1 MFLLKQSKV
10 TLIGTIVILFIII
23 SLFINN
29 ALSKGDISEVPPTI
43 STQQQA
49 ENERKVAEI
58 ENFIYGDSGIIKQ
71 VNDEL
76 VKKGYQFQTLVMANS
91 VDNVQVKYIL
101 TNKEATE
108 SEQEL
113 VKSIFFE
120 IVKKNNLDSNAF
132 NLKVADSDDGP
143 DW

>member
-1 MFLLKQSKV
+1 MKEKLLKLK
-10 TLIGTIVILFIII
+10 
-23 SLFINN
+23 
-29 ALSKGDISEVPPTI
+29 K
-43 STQQQA
+43 
-49 ENERKVAEI
+49 
-58 ENFIYGDSGIIKQ
+58 FIYGDHGIIKQ

-91 VDNVQVKYIL
+91 VDDVQVKYIL

-108 SEQEL
+108 SKQES

-120 IVKKNNLDSNAF
+120 IVKKNKLDANAF
-132 NLKVADSDDGP
+132 KLKVADRDDGP

>member
-1 MFLLKQSKV
+1 MYLLKKSKV
-10 TLIGTIVILFIII
+10 TLIGTIVILFIITF
-23 SLFINN
+23 LFINN
-29 ALSKGDISEVPPTI
+29 ALSKVDISEVPPTI

-49 ENERKVAEI
+49 ENERKVDEI
-58 ENFIYGDSGIIKQ
+58 ENFIYGGSGIIKQ
-71 VNDEL
+71 VDNEL
-76 VKKGYQFQTLVMANS
+76 VKKGYQFQTLVMVNS
-91 VDNVQVKYIL
+91 VDDVLVKYIL

-108 SEQEL
+108 SEQKT

-143 DW
+143 NW

>member
-1 MFLLKQSKV
+1 MYLLKKSKV
-10 TLIGTIVILFIII
+10 TLIGTIVILFIITF
-23 SLFINN
+23 LFINN
-29 ALSKGDISEVPPTI
+29 ALSKVDISEVPPTI

-49 ENERKVAEI
+49 ENERKVDEI
-58 ENFIYGDSGIIKQ
+58 ENFIYGGSGIIKQ
-71 VNDEL
+71 VDNEL
-76 VKKGYQFQTLVMANS
+76 VKKGYQFQTLVMVNS
-91 VDNVQVKYIL
+91 VDDVLVKYIL

-108 SEQEL
+108 SEQKT

-132 NLKVADSDDGP
+132 NLKVTDSGDGP

>member
-1 MFLLKQSKV
+1 MYLLKKSKV
-10 TLIGTIVILFIII
+10 TLIGTIVILVVITF
-23 SLFINN
+23 LFINHTF
-29 ALSKGDISEVPPTI
+29 SKGDISEVPPTI

-58 ENFIYGDSGIIKQ
+58 ENFVYGDSGIIKQ
-71 VNDEL
+71 ANDEL
-76 VKKGYQFQTLVMANS
+76 VKKGYRFQTLVMVNS
-91 VDNVQVKYIL
+91 VDDVQVKYIL
-101 TNKEATE
+101 TSKEATE
-108 SEQEL
+108 SEQES

-132 NLKVADSDDGP
+132 NLKVADSDDEP

>member
-1 MFLLKQSKV
+1 M
-10 TLIGTIVILFIII
+10 T
-23 SLFINN
+23 
-29 ALSKGDISEVPPTI
+29 
-43 STQQQA
+43 
-49 ENERKVAEI
+49 EI

-76 VKKGYQFQTLVMANS
+76 VKKGYRFQTLVMANS
-91 VDNVQVKYIL
+91 VDDVQVKYIL
-101 TNKEATE
+101 NNKNANE
-108 SEQEL
+108 SEQEV

>member
-1 MFLLKQSKV
+1 MYAIKKNKII
-10 TLIGTIVILFIII
+10 LIGTVVILFVVTF
-23 SLFINN
+23 LFINN
-29 ALSKGDISEVPPTI
+29 TSSKGNISEVPPSITL
-43 STQQQA
+43 QEQA
-49 ENERKVAEI
+49 ENERKVVEI

-91 VDNVQVKYIL
+91 LDDVQVKYIL

-108 SEQEL
+108 SEQES

-132 NLKVADSDDGP
+132 NLKVADSGDGP

>member
-1 MFLLKQSKV
+1 MKKGRDI
-10 TLIGTIVILFIII
+10 LIGGMVILFMSTFLI
-23 SLFINN
+23 INN
-29 ALSKGDISEVPPTI
+29 GLSEGDKSEVPPTI
-43 STQQQA
+43 SSQQQV

-58 ENFIYGDSGIIKQ
+58 ENFIYGDRGIIKQ
-71 VNDEL
+71 ANDEL

-91 VDNVQVKYIL
+91 VDDVQVKFIF

-108 SEQEL
+108 LEES

-120 IVKKNNLDSNAF
+120 IVKKNKLDENVF
-132 NLKVADSDDGP
+132 TLKVANRDDGP

>member
-1 MFLLKQSKV
+1 MYLLKKNKV
-10 TLIGTIVILFIII
+10 TVIGTIVILFIITF
-23 SLFINN
+23 LFINN
-29 ALSKGDISEVPPTI
+29 ALSKVDISEVPPTI

-49 ENERKVAEI
+49 ENERKVDEI
-58 ENFIYGDSGIIKQ
+58 ENFIYGGSGIIKQ
-71 VNDEL
+71 VDNEL
-76 VKKGYQFQTLVMANS
+76 VKKGYQFQTLVMVNS
-91 VDNVQVKYIL
+91 VDDVLVKYIL

-108 SEQEL
+108 SEQKT

-132 NLKVADSDDGP
+132 NLKVTDSGDGP

>member
-1 MFLLKQSKV
+1 MKKSKV
-10 TLIGTIVILFIII
+10 TLIGTIVILFITTF
-23 SLFINN
+23 LFINN
-29 ALSKGDISEVPPTI
+29 SLSKGDVSEVPLTI
-43 STQQQA
+43 SIQQQA

-58 ENFIYGDSGIIKQ
+58 ENFIYGDRGIIKQ

-76 VKKGYQFQTLVMANS
+76 VKKGYQFQTLVIANS
-91 VDNVQVKYIL
+91 VDDVQVKYIL

-108 SEQEL
+108 SKQES

-120 IVKKNNLDSNAF
+120 IVKKNKLDANTF
-132 NLKVADSDDGP
+132 KFKVADRDDGP